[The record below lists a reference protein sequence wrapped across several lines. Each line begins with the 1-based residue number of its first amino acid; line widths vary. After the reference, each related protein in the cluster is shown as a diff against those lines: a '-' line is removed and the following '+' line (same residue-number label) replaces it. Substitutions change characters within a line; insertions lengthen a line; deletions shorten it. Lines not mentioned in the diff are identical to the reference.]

1 MVKKSDLFIILVL
14 LILPLLFFW
23 PVIFGGR
30 VLLPFDNLYT
40 FEPWRSFASQ
50 FGITVPH
57 NGLLSDLILENY
69 VWKRFIVESLW
80 ARRIPLWNPYLFA
93 GVPFLAAGQ
102 HSALYP
108 LSVLFYILPVAKA
121 YGYFTVL
128 HFFLAGLFTY
138 LYARVIGV
146 SRWGAFISAIA
157 YAFSGFMVTSVVHP
171 MIVAAATWLP
181 LLLTA
186 VELVIRGEERG
197 LKGPTSDPSVP
208 SRRIIYLLLGS
219 IVIALQ
225 FLAGHIELSYYVLMV
240 TGFYSLCRLGG
251 IWWGSRVSRL
261 SGLSGL
267 RVGRLALWLAA
278 MVVLG
283 AGLAAVQLIPL
294 YELVSRSFRQ
304 TSASYAEVVGW
315 AYPLRQV
322 ITFLVPDFFGNPTH
336 HSYFDVISREV
347 LPVTRD
353 FAGHPIDTIF
363 WGIKN
368 YVEAGS
374 YMGILPL
381 LLALI
386 ALLTNGLAW
395 MKTIC
400 STAIN
405 RGIGETIRHL
415 TNGLA
420 WMKTICS
427 IAINCGIGETI
438 RHLTSLHAAWRRH
451 SMGTQTGAQAYHLG
465 QRSRY
470 VWIFASLA
478 IISLLFVFGTP
489 LYAILYYLLPGYRQ
503 LHTPFRW
510 VFPYTFSIA
519 VLAGLGMDVSI
530 KRGRRGIPSSPSL
543 IGLCALWA
551 GVLVLLALAI
561 SYVFSD
567 YSIALA
573 DRFLER
579 VAKAQEAFAS
589 GRMLY
594 SYQFRNFLVFG
605 LFLAAAG
612 LVLSLSRRS
621 IRLPK
626 RLGNCLIWK
635 PLAILVLV
643 LDLFVF
649 GMGFN
654 PAADPRL
661 IEFTPPVV
669 EFLKGDTELYRIASF
684 DRPGEKLFNPN
695 VGMLYDI
702 ADIRGYD
709 SIIPKQYVDF
719 MGLIERQGELLYN
732 RIAPFYRESS
742 LYSRLL
748 DLLNVKYVLTTQ
760 EIVDV
765 NYTLVYDGEIKVYRN
780 DDYLPRAFV
789 VHQAKVIRDRE
800 ELFRELQFFDP
811 RGCVI
816 LEAGSWKLEAG
827 GQRPATSQP
836 AVIASY
842 TPNEVIIKVGLSEP
856 GWLVLAD
863 SYFPGWK
870 AYIATGDGHE
880 KETHIY
886 KANYNFRAVYL
897 PAGEHTV
904 RFKYSPMSF
913 KLGLYASFLA
923 GVVVLMGFGYWAW
936 QRFYREEEGETIK
949 RIAKNSLTPMA
960 TSLLNKVIDTAFAML
975 MLRLLGPAGAGRYGF
990 AVAIW
995 LFFSTITDF
1004 GLGTLLT
1011 REVAK
1016 DRSQANRYLSNT
1028 AILRVGLSL
1037 ASLVPIMAIIAIYA
1051 QLSDLTLDTA
1061 LAIILLTLS
1070 LIPSN
1075 IASSL
1080 SYLFNAYER
1089 FEYPA
1094 AIAVVTKLLTVS
1106 MGVVVLLIGWEI
1118 VGLAA
1123 TSLLANIITAAIFYY
1138 LVRATFF
1145 KPRLEFEPPFAR
1157 DMVNE
1162 SYPLMLNNLLS
1173 TLFFRS
1179 DVMLL
1184 KPMQGDAVV
1193 GWYTTAYKFID
1204 AVNIIPSSF
1213 TLAIF
1218 PLLSRY
1224 AASAKEAM
1232 VRAYTLSLKAL
1243 LIVGF
1248 PLTVGTVF
1256 LARELILIL
1265 GGVEYLPHSAI
1276 ALRILIWFL
1285 PFSFINSVTHYVLI
1299 ALNQQRFIT
1308 KSFVAAAAFNVL
1320 ANAVLIPRFS
1330 YRASALVTIL
1340 SEIVLLVPFHRCVRA
1355 NLGSVPLGGLLW
1367 RPALASLL
1375 MGGLMWCLRDVSPL
1389 IVVPLAGL
1397 VYVGGLIVLGTF
1409 TEEERALLRRL
1420 LPFRRGKGLIL
1431 PT

>member
-1 MVKKSDLFIILVL
+1 MGKKGDLLIILTL

-23 PVIFGGR
+23 PVIFSGK
-30 VLLPFDNLYT
+30 VLLPSDNLYT
-40 FEPWRSFASQ
+40 FEPWRSFAPR
-50 FGITVPH
+50 FGVAVPH

-69 VWKRFIVESLW
+69 AWKRFIVQSLR
-80 ARRIPLWNPYLFA
+80 ARQTPLWNPYLFA

-108 LSVLFYILPVAKA
+108 LSVLFYVLPIAKA

-128 HFFLAGLFTY
+128 HFFLAGLFMY

-146 SRWGAFISAIA
+146 GRWGASISAIT

-171 MIVAAATWLP
+171 MIVAVATWLP

-186 VELVIRGEERG
+186 VELVIKGEERG
-197 LKGPTSDPSVP
+197 LKELRGYPSEPSEPSVP
-208 SRRIIYLLLGS
+208 SERLTSSRKIVYLLLGS
-219 IVIALQ
+219 IVVGLQ

-240 TGFYSLCRLGG
+240 MAFYSLCRLGSM
-251 IWWGSRVSRL
+251 WWASRS
-261 SGLSGL
+261 SGLSRFDGL
-267 RVGRLALWLAA
+267 KRVGRLALWLAA
-278 MVVLG
+278 MVALG

-304 TSASYAEVVGW
+304 SSASYKEVVGW
-315 AYPLRQV
+315 AYPLRQA

-336 HSYFDVISREV
+336 HSYFDLLSREV

-353 FAGHPIDTIF
+353 FAGRPIDTIF

-386 ALLTNGLAW
+386 ALLT
-395 MKTIC
+395 
-400 STAIN
+400 
-405 RGIGETIRHL
+405 
-415 TNGLA
+415 
-420 WMKTICS
+420 
-427 IAINCGIGETI
+427 
-438 RHLTSLHAAWRRH
+438 SLHATGRGH
-451 SMGTQTGAQAYHLG
+451 SRGTH
-465 QRSRY
+465 SSKY

-478 IISLLFVFGTP
+478 LLSLLFVFGTP
-489 LYAILYYLLPGYRQ
+489 LYALLYYLFPGYRQ

-510 VFPYTFSIA
+510 VFPYTFSVA
-519 VLAGLGMDVSI
+519 VLAGIGADWLAA
-530 KRGRRGIPSSPSL
+530 RGKGQEAGGKPSAL
-543 IGLCALWA
+543 IGWGGFLAGV
-551 GVLVLLALAI
+551 GVLVSLAVGYA
-561 SYVFSD
+561 FSD
-567 YSIALA
+567 HVIALA
-573 DRFLER
+573 HRFLER

-589 GRMLY
+589 GRMFY

-621 IRLPK
+621 IRLPR
-626 RLGNCLIWK
+626 RLGSSPLWK
-635 PLAILVLV
+635 PLALLVLI
-643 LDLFVF
+643 LDLFIF

-654 PAADPRL
+654 PAVDPKL

-709 SIIPKQYVDF
+709 SIIPKQYADF

-732 RIAPFYRESS
+732 RIAPFYRQSS

-760 EIVDV
+760 EISDV
-765 NYTLVYDGEIKVYRN
+765 NYTLVYDGEVKVYRN

-789 VHQAKVIRDRE
+789 IYQAKVIQDRE
-800 ELFRELQFFDP
+800 ELYRELQFFDP
-811 RGCVI
+811 RTKVI
-816 LEAGSWKLEAG
+816 LEEKPTNGEQQIANCKLQIAKGEASV
-827 GQRPATSQP
+827 AITVYS
-836 AVIASY
+836 
-842 TPNEVIIKVGLSEP
+842 PNEVIIEVETPSP

-863 SYFPGWK
+863 SYFPGWR
-870 AYIATGDGHE
+870 AYIATGDGE
-880 KETHIY
+880 EREARIY
-886 KANYNFRAVYL
+886 KADYNFRAVYL

-913 KLGLYASFLA
+913 KLGLYTSFLA
-923 GVVVLMGFGYWAW
+923 GVVVLMGLGYWAW

-949 RIAKNSLTPMA
+949 RIVKNSLTPMA
-960 TSLLNKVIDTAFAML
+960 TSLLNKAIDTAFAML

-1004 GLGTLLT
+1004 GLGVLLT

-1037 ASLVPIMAIIAIYA
+1037 ASLVPILAIIAIYT
-1051 QLSDLTLDTA
+1051 QLSDLTSDTA

-1106 MGVVVLLIGWEI
+1106 MGVVVLLIGWGI

-1123 TSLLANIITAAIFYY
+1123 TSLLANLITAAIFYY
-1138 LVRATFF
+1138 LVRSTFF
-1145 KPRLEFEPPFAR
+1145 KPHLEFEPLFAR
-1157 DMVNE
+1157 DMVKE

-1184 KPMQGDAVV
+1184 KPMQGDTVV
-1193 GWYTTAYKFID
+1193 GWYTTAHKFID

-1232 VRAYTLSLKAL
+1232 VRAYILSLKAL
-1243 LIVGF
+1243 LIVGL

-1256 LARELILIL
+1256 LARELILVL
-1265 GGVEYLPHSAI
+1265 GGAEYLPHSAI

-1320 ANAVLIPRFS
+1320 ANALLIPRFS
-1330 YRASALVTIL
+1330 YAASALVAIL
-1340 SEIVLLVPFHRCVRA
+1340 SEIVLLVPFYRCVRA
-1355 NLGSVPLGGLLW
+1355 NLASVPLGGLLW

-1375 MGGLMWCLRDVSPL
+1375 MGALMWCLRGVSSL
-1389 IVVPLAGL
+1389 IVLPLAGL
-1397 VYVGGLIVLGTF
+1397 VYLGGLILLGTF
-1409 TEEERALLRRL
+1409 TAEERALLKRL
-1420 LPFRRGKGLIL
+1420 LPFGRNKSLTSEELGV
-1431 PT
+1431 